1 MPLSMSLKKMLKSTG
16 PKTDPCD
23 TACDWHRTID
33 HNPLVA
39 SSQPI
44 PNPLNSPSIKST
56 LLQFGEK
63 DMVSDRVK
71 GLAEVQV
78 DDIHCPSPIHRSR
91 HSIVEGHQIGQARSV
106 LVEATLAV
114 SNHLFISY
122 VP

>member
-44 PNPLNSPSIKST
+44 PNPLNSPSFKSI
-56 LLQFGEK
+56 LLQFSEK
-63 DMVSDRVK
+63 DVVRGNVK
-71 GLAEVQV
+71 GFAEVQV
-78 DDIHCPSPIHRSR
+78 DDTHRPSLIHRCR
-91 HSIVEGHQIGQARSV
+91 HSIIEGHQIGNAQSA
-106 LVEATLAV
+106 LGEATLAV
-114 SNHLFISY
+114 SNHLFIS
-122 VP
+122 